1 LIRLRAAALRQTR
14 LRNALVSEYKNGMR
28 HRSKGGLRF
37 ANPRCGSANRK
48 ASHPMTTPASRHVA
62 IIGAGAVGVICAIEA
77 LRDGHRVTL
86 IDAGEPGGDQA
97 ASYGNAGWLSPH
109 SVVPPALPGDW
120 RKIPKYLSDPLGPL
134 AIRWSY
140 LPRLLPWFVRYL
152 QSGWTEARLD
162 ATARA
167 LRTLLQDAPLLH
179 KRLAEEAG
187 AGELI
192 ERRGLLH
199 IFPSRA
205 PFDADLGWRI
215 RGRVGVTWLELSAD
229 ELRQREPA
237 LDPRYTFG
245 VLVEDGGHCRDP
257 GGYVAALARHAVAN
271 GATIVKGRTG
281 GLKLAG
287 GRLAAVLTDTGAIAC
302 DAAVIAAGI
311 RSKGLAASIGDRLP
325 LESERGYHVMVEAA
339 ESGPRTPVMASDTKM
354 AVTWMAGGLRAAG
367 QVEFAGLGAPPD
379 WRRAGILRRN
389 LAGMFPGL
397 PATIRDERIK
407 TWVGHRPSMPD
418 GRPCIGH
425 ARASR
430 DVIYAFGHG
439 HTGLAGSARTG
450 RLVAQ
455 LLGDREP
462 EIPLAP
468 FAPAR
473 FL

>member
-1 LIRLRAAALRQTR
+1 
-14 LRNALVSEYKNGMR
+14 
-28 HRSKGGLRF
+28 
-37 ANPRCGSANRK
+37 
-48 ASHPMTTPASRHVA
+48 MTTQTSRHVA

-109 SVVPPALPGDW
+109 SVIPPAEPGAW
-120 RKIPKYLSDPLGPL
+120 QKVPAWLKDPLGPL
-134 AIRWSY
+134 AIRWRY
-140 LPRLLPWFVRYL
+140 LPRVLPWLVRYL
-152 QSGWTEARLD
+152 AAGWTEARVET
-162 ATARA
+162 TARA
-167 LRTLLQDAPLLH
+167 LRTLLKDAPLLH
-179 KRLAEEAG
+179 RQLADEAG
-187 AGELI
+187 VPGLI
-192 ERRGLLH
+192 ERRGLMH
-199 IFPSRA
+199 VFPSRA
-205 PFDADLGWRI
+205 PFDTDLGWRI

-229 ELRQREPA
+229 EIRQREPA
-237 LDPRYTFG
+237 LHPRYTFA

-257 GGYVAALARHAVAN
+257 GAYVAALARHAVAN
-271 GATIVKGRTG
+271 GATAVKARAT

-287 GRLAAVLTDTGAIAC
+287 GRLTAVLTDTGAIPC
-302 DAAVIAAGI
+302 DAAVVAAGI
-311 RSKGLAASIGDRLP
+311 RSKALAASAGDRLP
-325 LESERGYHVMVEAA
+325 LETERGYHVVVEAP
-339 ESGPRTPVMASDTKM
+339 ETGPRTPVMASDTKM
-354 AVTWMAGGLRAAG
+354 AVNWMAGGLRAAG
-367 QVEFAGLGAPPD
+367 QVEFAGVDAAPD

-397 PATIRDERIK
+397 PKSIPDARIK
-407 TWVGHRPSMPD
+407 TWFGHRPSMPD

-455 LLGDREP
+455 LLSGREP

-468 FAPAR
+468 FDPAR